1 MRGID
6 HPIVPIVSRPPE
18 ADLADV
24 SHLTSASRPG
34 DGASTG
40 IFAPPPE
47 ALLPPGGL
55 LAPAPSPASGR
66 AIAPDRALA
75 LDAHRVVR
83 GLRDASSRPDRWAE
97 ASFAFETDRIRLHL
111 RPLRSR
117 RMLAASFG
125 REAFHVACP
134 SSDPVSPIRV
144 AYALRWLELGDG
156 APRGTWPDLLREGQV
171 AL

>member
-1 MRGID
+1 MQGID

-18 ADLADV
+18 ADLVDV
-24 SHLTSASRPG
+24 SHHTSASRPG
-34 DGASTG
+34 DDTSTG
-40 IFAPPPE
+40 MLVPPPE

-66 AIAPDRALA
+66 AIAPHRALA
-75 LDAHRVVR
+75 LDALRVVR

-125 REAFHVACP
+125 REAFHVARP
-134 SSDPVSPIRV
+134 STDPVSPIRV
-144 AYALRWLELGDG
+144 AYALRWLELGNG
-156 APRGTWPDLLREGQV
+156 ALWGAWSDLLREGHV

>member
-1 MRGID
+1 MRAID

-18 ADLADV
+18 ADLAGV
-24 SHLTSASRPG
+24 SHHTTESRHGDDASN
-34 DGASTG
+34 G
-40 IFAPPPE
+40 ILPLPPE

-75 LDAHRVVR
+75 LDALRVVR

-97 ASFAFETDRIRLHL
+97 AAFAIETDRIRLHL

-125 REAFHVACP
+125 REAFHVVRP
-134 SSDPVSPIRV
+134 PSDPVTPIRV

-156 APRGTWPDLLREGQV
+156 APRGRWPDLLSEGQV